1 MIQKE
6 ISKTYCS
13 TFVADVC
20 IAGDLAA
27 ARQACQ
33 EFVLEGLCVS
43 FAPCEYI
50 FTGGR
55 ETGVRVGL
63 INYARFP
70 STHADLFDRAVRL
83 AEFLIE
89 RLHQSSASV
98 VTSDQTVF
106 LTRRASS

>member
-1 MIQKE
+1 MLLKE
-6 ISKTYCS
+6 IAKTEAS
-13 TFVADVC
+13 TYVADIF
-20 IAGDLAA
+20 IAGDEAA

-33 EFVLEGLCVS
+33 EFCLEGECVN

-55 ETGVRVGL
+55 EAGVRVGL
-63 INYARFP
+63 INYPRFP
-70 STHADLFDRAVRL
+70 RPPEEIFAKALRL

-98 VTSDQTVF
+98 VASDRTVF
-106 LTRRASS
+106 LTRRAS